1 MCGFEYF
8 ISEHGLPLW
17 KKKKL
22 QKMGSW
28 CVSWRNG
35 FFLNTSHYY
44 KTLKVF
50 LCIDDNSWKGQ
61 GDILNSN
68 ILRDFKA
75 MCSCYKK
82 FVVYCRLLE
91 LCLIKVEKDLSPYST
106 ILLLRSEGFWTDTF
120 LSLSQFGVGSSKQ
133 VLHSPQ
139 HNIEL

>member
-1 MCGFEYF
+1 MCGFEYS

-17 KKKKL
+17 KKRNYKKWAPGVFHDE
-22 QKMGSW
+22 MA
-28 CVSWRNG
+28 

-82 FVVYCRLLE
+82 FVVYCWLLE
-91 LCLIKVEKDLSPYST
+91 LCLIKVEKDLSPYNSFAEKWGLLNWHVSVFVT
-106 ILLLRSEGFWTDTF
+106 IWCRF
-120 LSLSQFGVGSSKQ
+120 
-133 VLHSPQ
+133 
-139 HNIEL
+139 